1 MISLYGGALPLLATL
16 KFFINIFIVINLKK
30 TLVIFKSL

>member
-16 KFFINIFIVINLKK
+16 KFFINIIIVINLKK
-30 TLVIFKSL
+30 H